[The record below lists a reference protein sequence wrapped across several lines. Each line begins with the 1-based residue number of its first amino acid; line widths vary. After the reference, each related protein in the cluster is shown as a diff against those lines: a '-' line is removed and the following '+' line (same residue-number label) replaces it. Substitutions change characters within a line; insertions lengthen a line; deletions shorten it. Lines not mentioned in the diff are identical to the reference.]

1 LSLFGIIFSTV
12 DTKNICGN
20 FFLKKYK
27 VGAKSQKWIK
37 PPKFQ
42 NHNIGRKNI
51 SLHAHAHGLG
61 VSISLG

>member
-1 LSLFGIIFSTV
+1 MWQ
-12 DTKNICGN
+12 